1 MAIPGNLL
9 SQVTESVDPS
19 TSGWLAKQ
27 NCTISKGTGGR
38 NGDGTLRLSSILS
51 GEMQAR
57 TASSYP
63 VSAGQEY
70 QVFAD
75 ASGATV
81 PERIGIRWLTS
92 GGTEISITWSLTTA
106 TASSTW
112 HRISVSGI
120 APGTAAS
127 AQVIVSATT
136 AAVGVINHFENVY
149 LGLPIRTTGNL
160 LSADAETFE
169 YATLRWAAESNCSVA
184 RQAPTVQ
191 WAVDNYLAGGHVLA
205 LTVTANGNASAKLT
219 EKPPAVAGTEYIG
232 YCYLNPPTSGSTTW
246 VELRFYDASDVQ
258 LQATRAN
265 LAAPGTGYYQ
275 QRVSAV
281 APANTAYASLAVGI
295 TSGTAAQ
302 VVRVDGAVITTAP
315 VLRVGS
321 VVPYADASF
330 ERDAAG
336 WTVTSG
342 VATIARSTPWGAY
355 AIDGAYA
362 LTVTSAT
369 ATTSV
374 LRSAKFPV
382 GSAAGL
388 SFRLQVN
395 ENVTAGGWTL
405 TRSVRWYSATNV
417 DLGVTSAGPATAPTP
432 DWWVLTSSFTVPAM
446 ATQAAIELTLTAT
459 STSSVIRL
467 DQIALWQALP
477 LIATAADDDTASI
490 TLTLRELTVGY
501 LLTVW
506 RVQTGGTRTLV
517 RGSAGLLNGA
527 TITSD
532 QLVIEDYEAPLN
544 TPVSYYVEIAPAAG
558 STPES
563 RSSDPPVTI
572 THADSQYAWL
582 KDIGHPQRNVQVL
595 MAEAP
600 SWQRPIQ
607 QTQHRI
613 RGRRNAVILSD
624 VRGGLEGELL
634 LYTQTD
640 AEADTL
646 NVLLDSGSVL
656 LWQAAPG
663 NGVTDMYVTVGAT
676 TEDRSGIRADD
687 SWRTWKLPVQQC
699 DMPTAVGVAG
709 SAGRT
714 WQDILSESATW
725 ADVLSR
731 YATWEA
737 LLLDL

>member
-9 SQVTESVDPS
+9 SQVTETVDPN
-19 TSGWLAKQ
+19 TSGWLAKL

-38 NGDGTLRLSSILS
+38 NGDGILRLSSTAS

-63 VSAGQEY
+63 VTPGQEY
-70 QVFAD
+70 QTFAD

-92 GGTEISITWSLTTA
+92 AGTEINIVWSLTTA
-106 TASSTW
+106 TASSSW

-127 AQVIVSATT
+127 AQVVVSATP
-136 AAVGVINHFENVY
+136 AAAGVISYFENVY
-149 LGLPIRTTGNL
+149 LGLPMRTTGNL
-160 LSADAETFE
+160 LSADAESFE
-169 YATLRWAAESNCSVA
+169 YATLRWVAETNCTLT
-184 RQAPTVQ
+184 RQAPAVQ

-205 LTVTANGNASAKLT
+205 LAVTANGNASAKIT
-219 EKPPAVAGTEYIG
+219 ETPPAVAGTEYMA

-246 VELRFYDASDVQ
+246 VELRFYDASNVQ
-258 LQATRAN
+258 LQATRSN

-275 QRVSAV
+275 QRVSAI
-281 APANTAYASLAVGI
+281 APANTSYASLAVGI

-330 ERDAAG
+330 ERDVAG
-336 WTVTSG
+336 WTITSG

-374 LRSAKFPV
+374 LRSSKFAV

-405 TRSVRWYSATNV
+405 TRSVRWYSASNV

-432 DWWVLTSSFTVPAM
+432 DWWVLTSSFTVPAT
-446 ATQAAIELTLTAT
+446 ATQAAIELTLAAT

-477 LIATAADDDTASI
+477 LIAATADDDTASI

-517 RGSAGLLNGA
+517 RGPSGLLNGT

-532 QLVIEDYEAPLN
+532 QLVLEDYEAPLN
-544 TPVSYYVEIAPAAG
+544 TAVTYYVEIAPAAG

-563 RSSDPPVTI
+563 RTSDPVTI
-572 THADSQYAWL
+572 THADNQYAWL
-582 KDIGHPQRNVQVL
+582 KDLGHPQRNVLLL
-595 MAEAP
+595 MAQAP

-607 QTQHRI
+607 QTGHRV
-613 RGRRNAVILSD
+613 RGRRNAVTLSD
-624 VRGGLEGELL
+624 VRGGLEGDLS
-634 LYTQTD
+634 LYTQTQE
-640 AEADTL
+640 EADAL

-663 NGVTDMYVTVGAT
+663 YGVSDMYVTVGDSA
-676 TEDRSGIRADD
+676 EDRSGIRADD
-687 SWRTWKLPVQQC
+687 PWRTWKLPVRQS

-714 WQDILSESATW
+714 WQDILSEASTW
-725 ADVLSR
+725 TEVFSRHDTWEDVL
-731 YATWEA
+731 
-737 LLLDL
+737 LDA